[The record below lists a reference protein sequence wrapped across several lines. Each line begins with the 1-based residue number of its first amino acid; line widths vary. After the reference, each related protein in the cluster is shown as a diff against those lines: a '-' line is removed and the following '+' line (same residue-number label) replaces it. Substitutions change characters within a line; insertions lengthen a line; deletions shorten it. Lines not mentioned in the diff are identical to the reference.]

1 MADNAVKCTI
11 ITPDVAL
18 LGKAAHLI
26 ADPHRGLHM
35 LAQITQPTNEIGKV
49 QAEEIRRSGAQ
60 IILLDLGDDASI
72 GLRLARY
79 LSEDKSGRIFILT
92 GPTVAPEVLLEA
104 MRVGASEYLPR
115 PVEEADL
122 AAALTRA
129 ARRISGAEAHEASQQ
144 GTILAAFGAK
154 GGVGVS
160 TVASNIAVSLAKSGQ
175 STILVDLDL
184 DMGSAA
190 VMLGLRPRYSVL
202 DVIRN
207 LHRLDRDLLDSLVE
221 SHDSGLSVLASPG
234 NATPDAVTREQARN
248 MLQYLR
254 RQYKYVVVDLDRSIS
269 PATIGA
275 LETVDKA
282 IVVTTPD
289 VASLNNTKRALPS
302 VERAVGAR
310 NRVQVLVNR
319 HRGSDIITLSDIAR
333 ALGHDSVSSLPNDE
347 EALLDSLNTGKP
359 EVLRRRS
366 KYGRELESL
375 LSTMMNLNGTNGNSK
390 HSEGAGLLG
399 KFRRRRT

>member
-1 MADNAVKCTI
+1 MADSAVKCTI
-11 ITPDVAL
+11 ITADVAL

-26 ADPHRGLHM
+26 ADSQRGLHM
-35 LAQITQPTNEIGKV
+35 LAQITQPTPEIGKV

-60 IILLDLGDDASI
+60 IILLDLGDDPSI

-79 LSEDKSGRIFILT
+79 LSEDQSGRVFILT

-129 ARRISGAEAHEASQQ
+129 ARRISGAEAHEASHH
-144 GTILAAFGAK
+144 GTILATFGAK

-160 TVASNIAVSLAKSGQ
+160 TVASNIAVSLAKAGDA
-175 STILVDLDL
+175 TILVDLDL
-184 DMGSAA
+184 DMGSSA

-221 SHDSGLSVLASPG
+221 THDSGLSVLASPS
-234 NATPDAVTREQARN
+234 NVTPESVTREQARN

-254 RQYKYVVVDLDRSIS
+254 RQYKYVVVDLDRSIV

-282 IVVTTPD
+282 LIVTTPD
-289 VASLNNTKRALPS
+289 VASLNNTKRALPA
-302 VERAVGAR
+302 VERAVGNR

-319 HRGSDIITLSDIAR
+319 RRGNDIITLSDIAK
-333 ALGHDSVSSLPNDE
+333 ALGQDSVSSLPNDE

-359 EVLRRRS
+359 EVLRRKS

-375 LSTMMNLNGTNGNSK
+375 LATMISMNGTNGNSK
-390 HSEGAGLLG
+390 HSGGAGLLG